1 MNKFSPVKKLRY
13 NSFYPFWE
21 NLSFCSIILNEVTNL
36 TLFLDS
42 HYSYFLDIEQ
52 LLIYDKSNKK
62 HTKQINP
69 EMKIH
74 EYQAKEILARYEIPV
89 TKEILCYTVAEVEAA
104 AEQLGYPSVVK
115 AQVLTGG
122 RGKAG
127 GVKLVRNA
135 EQATA
140 AAGQILGM
148 NIKEYTVEKVLVA
161 EGVSFVSEIYVGLT
175 IDRNT
180 KSAVFMASK
189 EGGVEIEEVAKDNPE
204 AILKF
209 AVDPDL
215 GMAPF
220 FARKIAFAL
229 FDDIK
234 LVNQA
239 VDLFTKLYKV
249 FIDTDASLVEINPLV
264 ITSDGNLLALD
275 GKMTFDDNALF
286 RQPEILALNEP
297 SEDEKKEIDAK
308 DKGLSY
314 IRLDGS
320 IGCMVNGAGL
330 AMATMDMIKLYG
342 GEPANFLD
350 IGGSS
355 NPQKV
360 IDAMNLIISDKN
372 VKVVMIN
379 IFGGITRCD
388 DVAKGL
394 IAALEQI
401 KITIPIVI
409 RLSGT
414 NSKEGLEILKSAN
427 LPIVETMSE
436 AAEKAIALSV
446 DFLR

>member
-1 MNKFSPVKKLRY
+1 
-13 NSFYPFWE
+13 
-21 NLSFCSIILNEVTNL
+21 
-36 TLFLDS
+36 
-42 HYSYFLDIEQ
+42 
-52 LLIYDKSNKK
+52 
-62 HTKQINP
+62 
-69 EMKIH
+69 MKIH

-89 TKEILCYTVAEVEAA
+89 TKEILCYTVDEVQAA
-104 AEQLGYPSVVK
+104 VDQLGFPAVVK

-135 EQATA
+135 DEATA
-140 AAGQILGM
+140 AAEKILGM
-148 NIKEYTVEKVLVA
+148 DIKGLTVEKVLVA
-161 EGVSFVSEIYVGLT
+161 QGVSFVSEIYAGIT

-180 KSAVFMASK
+180 KSAVFMVSR

-209 AVDPDL
+209 TVDPDL

-229 FDDIK
+229 FDNIK

-239 VDLFTKLYKV
+239 SDLFQKLYKV

-264 ITSDGNLLALD
+264 ITSDDKLLALD

-286 RQPEILALNEP
+286 RQPVILALNEP
-297 SEDEKKEIDAK
+297 SEDEIKEIDAK
-308 DKGLSY
+308 EKGLTY

-360 IDAMNLIISDKN
+360 IDAMNLILSDKG

-401 KITIPIVI
+401 KITVPIVI

-414 NSKEGLEILKSAN
+414 NSKEGLEILRKAN
-427 LPIVETMSE
+427 LPTVETMSE
-436 AAEKAIALSV
+436 AAKKAISLCT

>member
-1 MNKFSPVKKLRY
+1 
-13 NSFYPFWE
+13 
-21 NLSFCSIILNEVTNL
+21 
-36 TLFLDS
+36 
-42 HYSYFLDIEQ
+42 
-52 LLIYDKSNKK
+52 
-62 HTKQINP
+62 
-69 EMKIH
+69 MKIH

-89 TKEILCYTVAEVEAA
+89 TKEILCHTVDEVQAA
-104 AEQLGYPSVVK
+104 VKQLGYPAVVK

-135 EQATA
+135 EEANA
-140 AAGQILGM
+140 AAVKILGM
-148 NIKEYTVEKVLVA
+148 DIKGYTVEKVLVA
-161 EGVSFVSEIYVGLT
+161 QGVSFVSEIYAGLT

-180 KSAVFMASK
+180 KTVVFMVSR
-189 EGGVEIEEVAKDNPE
+189 EGGVEIEEVAREHPE

-209 AVDPDL
+209 TVDPDL

-220 FARKIAFAL
+220 IARKIAFAL
-229 FDDIK
+229 FDDMK
-234 LVNQA
+234 MVSQA
-239 VDLFTKLYKV
+239 ADLFQKLYQV
-249 FIDTDASLVEINPLV
+249 FIETDASLVEINPLV
-264 ITSDGNLLALD
+264 ITSDGRLLALD

-286 RQPEILALNEP
+286 RQPFIHSLNEP
-297 SEDEKKEIDAK
+297 SDDEKKEIDARE
-308 DKGLSY
+308 KGLSY
-314 IRLDGS
+314 IRLNGS

-360 IDAMNLIISDKN
+360 IDAMNLILSDKG

-401 KITIPIVI
+401 KIQIPIVI

-414 NSKEGLEILKSAN
+414 NSKEGLEILRKAS
-427 LPIVETMSE
+427 LPTVETMSE
-436 AAEKAIALSV
+436 AAQKAISLSV

>member
-1 MNKFSPVKKLRY
+1 
-13 NSFYPFWE
+13 
-21 NLSFCSIILNEVTNL
+21 
-36 TLFLDS
+36 
-42 HYSYFLDIEQ
+42 
-52 LLIYDKSNKK
+52 
-62 HTKQINP
+62 
-69 EMKIH
+69 MKIH

-89 TKEILCYTVAEVEAA
+89 TNEILCYSVSEVQAA
-104 AEQLGYPSVVK
+104 ADQLGFPCVVK

-127 GVKLVRNA
+127 GVKLVRNG
-135 EQATA
+135 EEATL
-140 AAGQILGM
+140 AAGKILGM
-148 NIKEYTVEKVLVA
+148 DIKGFTVEKVLVA
-161 EGVSFVSEIYVGLT
+161 QGVSFVSEIYAGLT

-180 KSAVFMASK
+180 KSAVFMVSR
-189 EGGVEIEEVAKDNPE
+189 EGGVEIEEVAKDNPD
-204 AILKF
+204 AIFKF
-209 AVDPDL
+209 AIEPDL

-229 FDDIK
+229 FDDLN
-234 LVNQA
+234 LVRQA
-239 VDLFTKLYKV
+239 TDLFQKLYKV

-264 ITSDGNLLALD
+264 ITSDNQLLALD

-394 IAALEQI
+394 VAALEQI
-401 KITIPIVI
+401 KIKIPIVI

-414 NSKEGLEILKSAN
+414 NSKEGLEILKNAN
-427 LPIVETMSE
+427 LPTVETMSE
-436 AAEKAIALSV
+436 AAEKAISLSV

>member
-1 MNKFSPVKKLRY
+1 
-13 NSFYPFWE
+13 
-21 NLSFCSIILNEVTNL
+21 
-36 TLFLDS
+36 
-42 HYSYFLDIEQ
+42 
-52 LLIYDKSNKK
+52 
-62 HTKQINP
+62 
-69 EMKIH
+69 MKIH

-89 TKEILCYTVAEVEAA
+89 TKEILCFTVAEVEAA
-104 AEQLGYPSVVK
+104 AEQLGYPAVVK

-140 AAGQILGM
+140 AAVQILGM
-148 NIKEYTVEKVLVA
+148 NIKEYTVEKVLLA
-161 EGVSFVSEIYVGLT
+161 EGVSFVSEIYVGIT

-229 FDDIK
+229 FEDVK

-264 ITSDGNLLALD
+264 ITSDGKLLALD

-427 LPIVETMSE
+427 LPTVETMSE

>member
-1 MNKFSPVKKLRY
+1 
-13 NSFYPFWE
+13 
-21 NLSFCSIILNEVTNL
+21 
-36 TLFLDS
+36 
-42 HYSYFLDIEQ
+42 
-52 LLIYDKSNKK
+52 
-62 HTKQINP
+62 
-69 EMKIH
+69 MKIH

-89 TKEILCYTVAEVEAA
+89 TNEILCYSVSEVQTAA
-104 AEQLGYPSVVK
+104 QELGFPCVVK

-135 EQATA
+135 EEATLA
-140 AAGQILGM
+140 AEKILGM
-148 NIKEYTVEKVLVA
+148 DIKGFTVEKVLVA
-161 EGVSFVSEIYVGLT
+161 QGVSFVSEIYAGLT

-180 KSAVFMASK
+180 KSAVFMVSR

-204 AILKF
+204 AIFKF
-209 AVDPDL
+209 AVEPDL

-220 FARKIAFAL
+220 LARKIAFAL
-229 FDDIK
+229 FDDFK
-234 LVNQA
+234 LVRQA
-239 VDLFTKLYKV
+239 TDLFQKLYKV

-264 ITSDGNLLALD
+264 ITSDNQLLALD

-394 IAALEQI
+394 VAALEQI
-401 KITIPIVI
+401 KIKIPIVI

-414 NSKEGLEILKSAN
+414 NSKEGLEILKNAN
-427 LPIVETMSE
+427 LPTVETMSE
-436 AAEKAIALSV
+436 AAEKAISLSV

>member
-1 MNKFSPVKKLRY
+1 
-13 NSFYPFWE
+13 
-21 NLSFCSIILNEVTNL
+21 
-36 TLFLDS
+36 
-42 HYSYFLDIEQ
+42 
-52 LLIYDKSNKK
+52 
-62 HTKQINP
+62 
-69 EMKIH
+69 MKIH

-89 TKEILCYTVAEVEAA
+89 TKEVLCYTVAEVKAA
-104 AEQLGYPSVVK
+104 AEKLGYPCVVK

-127 GVKLVRNA
+127 GVKLARTLA
-135 EQATA
+135 DATA
-140 AAGQILGM
+140 AAEAILGM
-148 NIKEYTVEKVLVA
+148 DIKGFIVEKVLVA
-161 EGVSFVSEIYVGLT
+161 QGVSFVNEIYAGLT

-180 KSAVFMASK
+180 KSVVFMASR
-189 EGGVEIEEVAKDNPE
+189 EGGVEIEEVAKDNPD

-209 AVDPDL
+209 AIDPDL
-215 GMAPF
+215 GITPF
-220 FARKIAFAL
+220 VARKIAYAL
-229 FDDIK
+229 FDDSK
-234 LVNQA
+234 LANQA
-239 VDLFTKLYKV
+239 VVMFQKLYQV
-249 FIDTDASLVEINPLV
+249 FLDTDASLVEINPLV

-297 SEDEKKEIDAK
+297 DEDEIKELYAK

-314 IRLDGS
+314 IRLDGN

-360 IDAMNLIISDKN
+360 VDAMNLILSDKN

-394 IAALEQI
+394 ISALEQI
-401 KITIPIVI
+401 KVKIPIVI

-414 NSKEGLEILKSAN
+414 NSKEGLEILKNAN

-436 AAEKAIALSV
+436 AAQMAISLA
-446 DFLR
+446 

>member
-1 MNKFSPVKKLRY
+1 
-13 NSFYPFWE
+13 
-21 NLSFCSIILNEVTNL
+21 
-36 TLFLDS
+36 
-42 HYSYFLDIEQ
+42 
-52 LLIYDKSNKK
+52 
-62 HTKQINP
+62 
-69 EMKIH
+69 MKIH
-74 EYQAKEILARYEIPV
+74 EYQAKEILARYAIPV
-89 TKEILCYTVAEVEAA
+89 TKEVLCYTVAEVKAA
-104 AEQLGYPSVVK
+104 AEKLGYPCVVK
-115 AQVLTGG
+115 AQVLIGG

-127 GVKLVRNA
+127 GVKLARTLADATSAA
-135 EQATA
+135 EA
-140 AAGQILGM
+140 ILGM
-148 NIKEYTVEKVLVA
+148 DIKGFTVEKVLVA
-161 EGVSFVSEIYVGLT
+161 QGVSFVNEIYAGLT

-180 KSAVFMASK
+180 KSVVFMASR

-209 AVDPDL
+209 AIDPDL

-220 FARKIAFAL
+220 VARKIAFAL

-239 VDLFTKLYKV
+239 VGMFQKLYQV
-249 FIDTDASLVEINPLV
+249 FLDTDASLVEINPLV
-264 ITSDGNLLALD
+264 ITSEGQLLALD

-286 RQPEILALNEP
+286 RQSEILALNEP
-297 SEDEKKEIDAK
+297 SEDEIKELYAK

-314 IRLDGS
+314 IRLDGN

-388 DVAKGL
+388 DVARGL
-394 IAALEQI
+394 ISALEQI
-401 KITIPIVI
+401 KVNIPIVI

-414 NSKEGLEILKSAN
+414 NSKEGLEILKDAN

-436 AAEKAIALSV
+436 AAQMAISLS
-446 DFLR
+446 LTI